1 MKKIK
6 THWYIEIP
14 FSRLGIYYADN
25 LKNRPYC
32 RRNCIVNSN
41 VWWITKDNL
50 PRKTTLLDYS
60 VVQSLPCVR
69 SRHASFAKRKRTEA
83 IDNWTARVD
92 CFVLFGASWWRDDD
106 FYRPIMLRIYFANF
120 NEWLREREQMY
131 QKHAWIIPVLVEVI
145 SCLSLFTLLLST
157 FSHRYSL

>member
-60 VVQSLPCVR
+60 VVQSSPCDR

-83 IDNWTARVD
+83 IDNWIAGVD
-92 CFVLFGASWWRDDD
+92 CFLVFGASRWREDD
-106 FYRPIMLRIYFANF
+106 FTGQICCGCISLISASGFANVKKCMK
-120 NEWLREREQMY
+120 NPLE
-131 QKHAWIIPVLVEVI
+131 
-145 SCLSLFTLLLST
+145 LLLRWSRK
-157 FSHRYSL
+157 FHA

>member
-14 FSRLGIYYADN
+14 FSRLAIYYADN

-32 RRNCIVNSN
+32 PRNCIVNSN

-60 VVQSLPCVR
+60 VVQSSPWVR

-83 IDNWTARVD
+83 IDNWIAGVD
-92 CFVLFGASWWRDDD
+92 CFVVFGASWWREDD
-106 FYRPIMLRIYFANF
+106 FYRPNMPRMYFADF
-120 NEWLREREQMY
+120 SEWLREREKMY
-131 QKHAWIIPVLVEVI
+131 EKPSWIIPVLVEEI
-145 SCLSLFTLLLST
+145 SCLMSFHFVAFHFFPPL
-157 FSHRYSL
+157 